1 MRFRE
6 FKVETIDPYAKD
18 RANAGKAG
26 YDEAGTKINSDG
38 TPGEEPKAGKKVEK
52 TPLYPKVGF
61 RVNIPSNQYISNE
74 VADIQQVLIALGY
87 NIGKTGPKGNGVD
100 GVNGQLT
107 RAAIGKFQHDQNIT
121 VDLKIGPETVAAL
134 NKEIA
139 ARQIHLA
146 HSDIDSHARQVL
158 DKANTN
164 DNGEKVTAGNI
175 ADIHDETFKEKLIKV
190 ANDLRIAPAALWKVI
205 KFESHGD
212 PTQVNTSKQ
221 STNATGLIQFTPKT
235 AEKQFGLTVGDI
247 KQMSNV
253 EQLDL
258 VYQFYKGIRPGSTA
272 EQLYLKTIVPAF
284 AYKDDD
290 FVVGEK
296 DSKEKLA
303 DFIKGKFWSQNPV
316 FHRNKPADQKHIV
329 TIGDIK
335 KTFNAFKG

>member
-121 VDLKIGPETVAAL
+121 VDLKIGPETVDAL

-146 HSDIDSHARQVL
+146 HSDIDPHAKRVL
-158 DKANTN
+158 DKTTQS
-164 DNGEKVTAGNI
+164 GEKVSDADI
-175 ADIHDETFKEKLIKV
+175 ADIHDPDFSSKLKEVAKKLGISWE
-190 ANDLRIAPAALWKVI
+190 NLWKII
-205 KFESHGD
+205 KFESGGI
-212 PTQVNTSKQ
+212 PWKQ
-221 STNATGLIQFTPKT
+221 NPFTKATGLIQFTEET
-235 AEKQFGLTVGDI
+235 AEGLGTSLEHL
-247 KQMSNV
+247 KTMSAV
-253 EQLDL
+253 DQLDY
-258 VYQFYKGIRPGSTA
+258 VYKFYKGIKPGA
-272 EQLYLKTIVPAF
+272 NVAQLYLKTILPAF
-284 AYKDDD
+284 AHKDDE
-290 FVVGEK
+290 FVVG
-296 DSKEKLA
+296 KEGAKKEFLPGVTKFSLH
-303 DFIKGKFWSQNPV
+303 DFWKQNGV
-316 FHRNKPADQKHIV
+316 FRNKADKS
-329 TIGDIK
+329 TITVGDIK
-335 KTFNAFKG
+335 NVINGKG